1 MSGKLN
7 SILCVCVV
15 LLLLFLTKIKLR
27 RGGVGP
33 ETMPKILNIKFGF
46 REREFFWPT
55 SANRVKKPQIERC
68 LGSFDKRTNGAH
80 GANRLS

>member
-46 REREFFWPT
+46 REREFFLADVCQ
-55 SANRVKKPQIERC
+55 SSKKA
-68 LGSFDKRTNGAH
+68 TN
-80 GANRLS
+80 